1 MSVASM
7 LISEVTDPEVSYYRN
22 GEECTETHQT
32 NRKSSNLTKI
42 NIIYLFFFLNLYHLK
57 DVFKVDPFGKFYED
71 PMRRLG
77 VLCKNILL
85 PPDRTHTHTYRQ
97 TDKSLYRTFED
108 SLRTSKRI
116 HSTSN

>member
-1 MSVASM
+1 M

-71 PMRRLG
+71 PMRRLE

-85 PPDRTHTHTYRQ
+85 PPDRTHRQ
-97 TDKSLYRTFED
+97 TDRQTRALIGR
-108 SLRTSKRI
+108 SKNSSS
-116 HSTSN
+116 HVKNGAL